1 MSATPEIT
9 PPPPI
14 SSDDDAG
21 VKCTYLA
28 NLFPLPLFSQV
39 VIIG

>member
-9 PPPPI
+9 LRPPI
-14 SSDDDAG
+14 SSDDAG
-21 VKCTYLA
+21 VKWTYLA
-28 NLFPLPLFSQV
+28 NLSPLTLFPQI